1 MNLKDLTI
9 AGTDGL
15 KDILIEN
22 EKITAIRDAA
32 EDTVEQAGFRAVARR
47 ADPLSAGGAPA
58 PLSLSFSGAIVF
70 PGLINS
76 HDHLDFNLFPPLAN
90 RVYRNYNEWGPDIHK
105 QNKQE
110 INAVLK
116 IPKAL
121 RTQWG
126 VYKNLLNGVTTVV
139 NHGERLVTNFPFPGS
154 RQEGGGKK
162 GDGPVTVFQDCHCI
176 HSVGFERNWRWKLN
190 RPFTGAEPF
199 VLHVGE
205 GTDKEA
211 GQEID
216 QLLRWNLFK
225 KPLIGIHG
233 VAMREDQASGFK
245 ALVWC
250 PVTNFFLLGRT
261 APVGRLKNRLPI
273 LFGTDSTLTAGWNI
287 WEHLR
292 LAREQRQ
299 LTDKEL
305 MDTLTINPRA
315 AWGLTD
321 RGELAPG
328 RVADLVIARAK
339 KGLSG
344 MDAFYGVDPE
354 DILLVLRRGRIRL
367 FDASLYDSLSG
378 DDHAT
383 ENFFPVIIGDKSK
396 YVEGDLP
403 GLVKKIREY
412 DPAVSFPFRIE

>member
-15 KDILIEN
+15 TDILVEN
-22 EKITAIRDAA
+22 ERIVGIRGVKA
-32 EDTVEQAGFRAVARR
+32 
-47 ADPLSAGGAPA
+47 S
-58 PLSLSFSGAIVF
+58 LSLSFPGAIVF

-90 RVYRNYNEWGPDIHK
+90 RVYRNYNEWGPDIHR
-105 QNKQE
+105 QNKEE
-110 INAVLK
+110 IDAVLK
-116 IPKAL
+116 IPQAL

-126 VYKNLLNGVTTVV
+126 IYKNLLNGITTVV
-139 NHGERLVTNFPFPGS
+139 NHGERLVTNFSSLGA
-154 RQEGGGKK
+154 RQEEGEK
-162 GDGPVTVFQDCHCI
+162 GEDEPVRVFQDCHCL
-176 HSVGFERNWRWKLN
+176 HSVGFERNWKWKLN

-205 GTDKEA
+205 GTDREA
-211 GQEID
+211 EQEID
-216 QLLRWNLFK
+216 RLIRWNLFK

-233 VAMREDQASGFK
+233 VAMREDQAGGFK

-261 APVGRLKNRLPI
+261 ARVERLKNRLPI

-292 LAREQRQ
+292 LARQQGQ

-305 MDTLTINPRA
+305 MDTLTRNPA
-315 AWGLTD
+315 AVWGLTD

-328 RVADLVIARAK
+328 RVADLVIARPK

-354 DILLVLRRGRIRL
+354 DILLVLRRGRVRL
-367 FDASLYDSLSG
+367 FDASLRDSLSG
-378 DDHAT
+378 AGFAT
-383 ENFFPVIIGDKSK
+383 ENFFPVSIGNESK
-396 YVEGDLP
+396 YVQGDLP

-412 DPAVSFPFRIE
+412 DPAAALPVRIE